1 MKFIST
7 KYPNLSIH
15 HPTGSNI
22 LGMFVN
28 SELETEDVELIE
40 LLQITPDIEMLVEET
55 QEESPTES
63 EPSETSE
70 KPKSTRKRGK

>member
-1 MKFIST
+1 MKFISQ
-7 KYPNLSIH
+7 KSPNLSIH
-15 HPTGSNI
+15 HPTDSKI
-22 LGMFVN
+22 LGVFVN
-28 SELETEDVELIE
+28 GELETEDTDLIE
-40 LLQITPDIEMLVEET
+40 LLQNTPDIEMLVEET